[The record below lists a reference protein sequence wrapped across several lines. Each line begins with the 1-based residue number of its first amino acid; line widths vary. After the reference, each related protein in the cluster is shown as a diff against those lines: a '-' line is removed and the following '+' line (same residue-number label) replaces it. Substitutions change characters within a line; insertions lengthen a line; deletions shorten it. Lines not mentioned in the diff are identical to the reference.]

1 MTERE
6 DRQKLFSV
14 MLEDIGKRDGQIQQL
29 REDLANSNETIKAMH
44 ELIIMLFDE
53 KFSCRSDKGYPLLQA
68 WIERIQPK
76 QRFQPRITNLI
87 RDIAQEGIA

>member
-6 DRQKLFSV
+6 DRQKLFSA
-14 MLEDIGKRDGQIQQL
+14 MIEDIGKRDGQIQQL
-29 REDLANSNETIKAMH
+29 REELALSNETIKAMH

-53 KFSCRSDKGYPLLQA
+53 KFHCRAEGFPLLQA